1 MVLAVGKEI
10 LVNSAILACGSEY
23 FHKMFSAGMTE
34 AMNKSRPIDIHLS
47 LDGKDSVVR
56 WSSLHALRF
65 QNCKP
70 ASSSIECSGLRMA
83 LGSFGIPD
91 LI

>member
-1 MVLAVGKEI
+1 LSSYIEEDNRVNHKRYLLTTLYMIPAVGKEI

-47 LDGKDSVVR
+47 LDGKDFVVR
-56 WSSLHALRF
+56 LSSLNALTF
-65 QNCKP
+65 TK
-70 ASSSIECSGLRMA
+70 AIE
-83 LGSFGIPD
+83 
-91 LI
+91 